1 MLEAVN
7 SVIQS
12 APVVRANAEQI
23 STSDSFAANPQRIQ
37 KAPQAPFV
45 SPYISVDSINNA
57 VVLQI
62 RDGDTG
68 DVKESFPSKTSLQ
81 AREQEN
87 RRVSNETTRSPFAEV
102 RTRQQSSPAPTQKQ
116 LAAFSSA
123 ASSGQEQ
130 ASNSVSVLA

>member
-12 APVVRANAEQI
+12 APVVRGNAEQI
-23 STSDSFAANPQRIQ
+23 STSDSFAANPDRIQ
-37 KAPQAPFV
+37 KAPQAPVV
-45 SPYISVDSINNA
+45 SPYISVDSVNNA

-68 DVKESFPSKTSLQ
+68 AVKETFPSRTSIQ

-87 RRVSNETTRSPFAEV
+87 RRVSNETTRSPFTEV
-102 RTRQQSSPAPTQKQ
+102 RSKQSSPAPTQKQ
-116 LAAFSSA
+116 LAAFSHA
-123 ASSGQEQ
+123 ASSGQDQ
-130 ASNSVSVLA
+130 ASQVSVLA

>member
-12 APVVRANAEQI
+12 APVVRGNAEQI
-23 STSDSFAANPQRIQ
+23 STSDSFAANPDRIQ

-45 SPYISVDSINNA
+45 SPYISVDSVNNA

-87 RRVSNETTRSPFAEV
+87 RRADRETTRSPFSEV
-102 RTRQQSSPAPTQKQ
+102 RSRQQSSPAPTQQQ
-116 LAAFSSA
+116 LAAFSQA
-123 ASSGQEQ
+123 ASSGQQQ
-130 ASNSVSVLA
+130 ASQVSVLA